1 PWAAAVT
8 AVAMDAASPMTS
20 RQTLPNDVRN
30 WPIVFISEPDA
41 TQLKLTGMGSTSS
54 CLATALMARGFVTSL
69 LSLNR
74 VVIVVSEN
82 GLFDAKTCPAG
93 KVGGAWAASAGLS
106 RHGVSGHPPPPS

>member
-1 PWAAAVT
+1 
-8 AVAMDAASPMTS
+8 MDAASPMTS

-93 KVGGAWAASAGLS
+93 KVGGAWAASAVLAGKMIWATCDLPIRGS
-106 RHGVSGHPPPPS
+106 QG